1 MTLPESLDARVK
13 EKKSNIAPPILVAD
27 ADVRAEAQE
36 ALATAA
42 KTFSIK
48 VLTVNIHKGFTFFNR
63 KFILP
68 ELREA
73 VRKIGAD
80 VVFLQEVTGSHT
92 HHGDKFDNYPDTPHY
107 EFLADSIWPE
117 FAIIEYSATCA
128 AIAAAPRNMMPA
140 PTTLSLEPVLPNDQP
155 LPNGRGK
162 FPALSADATPVW
174 ST

>member
-1 MTLPESLDARVK
+1 MTLPESLDTRAKVK
-13 EKKSNIAPPILVAD
+13 TPKPASLLAVAD
-27 ADVRAEAQE
+27 ADVRAEAEE

-80 VVFLQEVTGSHT
+80 VVFCRRSRAATHT
-92 HHGDKFDNYPDTPHY
+92 TQASLTTSPTRRITSFWLTASGLTLPM
-107 EFLADSIWPE
+107 A
-117 FAIIEYSATCA
+117 ATRCMTRA
-128 AIAAAPRNMMPA
+128 
-140 PTTLSLEPVLPNDQP
+140 TT
-155 LPNGRGK
+155 
-162 FPALSADATPVW
+162 ATR
-174 ST
+174 

>member
-1 MTLPESLDARVK
+1 MTLPESLDARAKVK
-13 EKKSNIAPPILVAD
+13 QPKLAAQLPVAD

-73 VRKIGAD
+73 VRTIGAD
-80 VVFLQEVTGSHT
+80 VVFC
-92 HHGDKFDNYPDTPHY
+92 K
-107 EFLADSIWPE
+107 
-117 FAIIEYSATCA
+117 
-128 AIAAAPRNMMPA
+128 
-140 PTTLSLEPVLPNDQP
+140 
-155 LPNGRGK
+155 K
-162 FPALSADATPVW
+162 
-174 ST
+174 